1 MHYLQL
7 SYNDSREW
15 SATPTLDPDFPVNCS
30 EHGGVE
36 WIWHTFHQCVV
47 GPKEYS
53 GFILGLV
60 SILCWIVVSLPQLY
74 KGWKNGNA
82 DTALSLPFLL
92 LWLFGDTANLIGCVL
107 TGQLPIQLYT
117 AIYYVFMDCLMI
129 TQWFHCLIKNRRKNN
144 SLAVPAGED
153 FTVNNGAVLS
163 CCLMLSL
170 NSLVFS
176 LFPWQQDVAMTTIK
190 HSSGRSLLNHPIF
203 PDVESDVGYAIG
215 IVSSILYLGS
225 RMPQIYKNWKRKS
238 TEGLSI
244 WMFSC
249 LCLLL
254 SPQWKRKSTEILSI
268 WMFPCLCLL
277 LSPQWKRKS
286 TEILSIWMFSCLC
299 LFLSP
304 QWKRKST
311 EGLSI
316 WMFSLFMF
324 LSVPP
329 VEA

>member
-170 NSLVFS
+170 NALVFS
-176 LFPWQQDVAMTTIK
+176 LFPWQQNAAMATVK

-244 WMFSC
+244 WMFS
-249 LCLLL
+249 LAILGNLLYGL
-254 SPQWKRKSTEILSI
+254 QILLQSTQGYFIIRHLPWLVGSLGT
-268 WMFPCLCLL
+268 MTFD
-277 LSPQWKRKS
+277 S
-286 TEILSIWMFSCLC
+286 T
-299 LFLSP
+299 LFL
-304 QWKRKST
+304 QFFIYGAEEEEEEKSEDT
-311 EGLSI
+311 TPILESADGTIL
-316 WMFSLFMF
+316 
-324 LSVPP
+324 V
-329 VEA
+329 

>member
-15 SATPTLDPDFPVNCS
+15 SAVYPTMDPDFPVNCS

-47 GPKEYS
+47 GPKEYT

-74 KGWKNGNA
+74 KGWKSGNA

-92 LWLFGDTANLIGCVL
+92 LWLFGDTANLIGCLL

-129 TQWFHCLIKNRRKNN
+129 SQWFYCLIKNRRKNKSL
-144 SLAVPAGED
+144 SLAVPGGDD
-153 FTVNNGAVLS
+153 FSVNNAVLS

-170 NSLVFS
+170 NGLVFG
-176 LFPWQQDVAMTTIK
+176 LFPWQRDAAMATVK
-190 HSSGRSLLNHPIF
+190 HASGRSLLNHPLF
-203 PDVESDVGYAIG
+203 PDAESDAGYAVGIG
-215 IVSSILYLGS
+215 SSVLYLGS

-244 WMFSC
+244 WMFS
-249 LCLLL
+249 LAILGNLLYGL
-254 SPQWKRKSTEILSI
+254 QILLQSTKGYFIIRHLPWLVGSLGT
-268 WMFPCLCLL
+268 MTFDA
-277 LSPQWKRKS
+277 
-286 TEILSIWMFSCLC
+286 T
-299 LFLSP
+299 LFLQFFVYGAEDEEKDNGDTTP
-304 QWKRKST
+304 ILQT
-311 EGLSI
+311 ADGAI
-316 WMFSLFMF
+316 
-324 LSVPP
+324 SV
-329 VEA
+329 

>member
-7 SYNDSREW
+7 HYNDSHPW
-15 SATPTLDPDFPVNCS
+15 SAYPTMDPDYPVNCS

-36 WIWHTFHQCVV
+36 WIWHTFKQCVV
-47 GPKEYS
+47 GPKEYT

-92 LWLFGDTANLIGCVL
+92 LWLFGDTANLVGCVL

-129 TQWFHCLIKNRRKNN
+129 TQWFYCLLKNRRRNR
-144 SLAVPAGED
+144 SLRLTVPGGD
-153 FTVNNGAVLS
+153 DVSINGAVLS
-163 CCLMLSL
+163 CCLLLSL
-170 NSLVFS
+170 NGLVFS
-176 LFPWQQDVAMTTIK
+176 MSPWQRDVSMATVK
-190 HSSGRSLLNHPIF
+190 HSSGRSLLSHPIF

-215 IVSSILYLGS
+215 IVSSVLYLGS

-244 WMFSC
+244 WMFS
-249 LCLLL
+249 LAILGNLLYGL
-254 SPQWKRKSTEILSI
+254 NILLQGTQGYFIIRHLPWLIGSLGTMTFDST
-268 WMFPCLCLL
+268 
-277 LSPQWKRKS
+277 
-286 TEILSIWMFSCLC
+286 
-299 LFLSP
+299 LFLQFFVYGAEDEEKNSEDTDP
-304 QWKRKST
+304 ILQSADGT
-311 EGLSI
+311 VL
-316 WMFSLFMF
+316 
-324 LSVPP
+324 V
-329 VEA
+329 

>member
-244 WMFSC
+244 WMFS
-249 LCLLL
+249 
-254 SPQWKRKSTEILSI
+254 
-268 WMFPCLCLL
+268 
-277 LSPQWKRKS
+277 
-286 TEILSIWMFSCLC
+286 
-299 LFLSP
+299 
-304 QWKRKST
+304 
-311 EGLSI
+311 
-316 WMFSLFMF
+316 LFMF
-324 LSVPP
+324 ASFPP